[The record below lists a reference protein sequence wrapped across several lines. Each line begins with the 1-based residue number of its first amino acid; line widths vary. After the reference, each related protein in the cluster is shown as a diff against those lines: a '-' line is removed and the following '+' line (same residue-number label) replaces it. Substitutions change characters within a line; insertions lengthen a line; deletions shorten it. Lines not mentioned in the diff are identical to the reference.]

1 MWDKKKIAAYT
12 KYLTDQERAVLE
24 ALSYG
29 IDTLDKVK
37 WFVSRKLDGN
47 VDPEYVTAIWTQNM
61 DAPKVL
67 EDVI

>member
-1 MWDKKKIAAYT
+1 MWDKRKIAAYT
-12 KYLTDQERAVLE
+12 KYLTDQEQAVLE

-29 IDTLDKVK
+29 ISTLDKVK

-61 DAPKVL
+61 DTPKAL

>member
-1 MWDKKKIAAYT
+1 MWDKRKIAAYT
-12 KYLTDQERAVLE
+12 KYLTDQEQAVLE

-29 IDTLDKVK
+29 ISNLDQVK

-61 DAPKVL
+61 DAPKAL

>member
-1 MWDKKKIAAYT
+1 MWDKRKIAAYT
-12 KYLTDQERAVLE
+12 KYLTDQEQAVLE

-29 IDTLDKVK
+29 ISNLDQVK

-47 VDPEYVTAIWTQNM
+47 VDPEYVTASWTQNM
-61 DAPKVL
+61 DAPKAL